1 MYESSG
7 EVAEM
12 MDPELIPEVAARFKA
27 LSDEGRLRLLAALK
41 GGEMCVGELAEAVG
55 RPQPNVSQHLA
66 SLTHSGLVAAR
77 REGNHAFYRISDP
90 TVLRICDAVC
100 ASLAS
105 GEAGGRGTRQ
115 RAAQAVARQS
125 AASPTAGRRPTAG
138 RLTRSAKRPR
148 RTGEMR

>member
-1 MYESSG
+1 MG
-7 EVAEM
+7 EVPAM

-77 REGNHAFYRISDP
+77 RDGNRAFYRISDP

-100 ASLAS
+100 ASLATDES
-105 GEAGGRGTRQ
+105 GSSRGAAG
-115 RAAQAVARQS
+115 RAAPAVATQS
-125 AASPTAGRRPTAG
+125 AASPRSD
-138 RLTRSAKRPR
+138 RLRQPARRPR
-148 RTGEMR
+148 RTGGAR